1 MFQPFP
7 VDSHAI
13 CTPLKRA
20 EPSWLTRF
28 KGDIVESTGNSRRNW
43 HNCRTTGTVYLKPHK
58 EMEMDLKQI
67 LELHKKWLDNEAGGK
82 RADLRSADLG
92 GAYLSGAHLRGAYLS
107 DADLRSADLRS
118 ADLSGADLCDADLWD
133 VTGNKKEIFTFE
145 TNKYTVVIYQDRIQ
159 IGCKNFSQS
168 EWFNFSD
175 DEITEMDSEAL
186 DWWCTH
192 KQHVKTWCEMVNS
205 YSK

>member
-1 MFQPFP
+1 
-7 VDSHAI
+7 
-13 CTPLKRA
+13 
-20 EPSWLTRF
+20 
-28 KGDIVESTGNSRRNW
+28 
-43 HNCRTTGTVYLKPHK
+43 
-58 EMEMDLKQI
+58 MDLKQI
-67 LELHKKWLDNEAGGK
+67 LELHKKWLNNEDGGK
-82 RADLRSADLG
+82 RAN
-92 GAYLSGAHLRGAYLS
+92 LSC
-107 DADLRSADLRS
+107 
-118 ADLSGADLCDADLWD
+118 ADLSGANLNSANLRGADLSGANLRSANLSSADLNSAYLSSANLSSANLRNAYLNSANLSGADLWD
-133 VTGNKKEIFTFE
+133 VTGNKKEIFTFQ

>member
-1 MFQPFP
+1 
-7 VDSHAI
+7 
-13 CTPLKRA
+13 
-20 EPSWLTRF
+20 
-28 KGDIVESTGNSRRNW
+28 
-43 HNCRTTGTVYLKPHK
+43 
-58 EMEMDLKQI
+58 MDLKQI
-67 LELHKKWLDNEAGGK
+67 LELHKKWLNSEDGGK
-82 RADLRSADLG
+82 R
-92 GAYLSGAHLRGAYLS
+92 
-107 DADLRSADLRS
+107 
-118 ADLSGADLCDADLWD
+118 ADLSGADLSGANLRGANLSRANLWDANLSGANLRGANLSGADLSGADLWD
-133 VTGNKKEIFTFE
+133 VTGNKKEIFTFQ

>member
-1 MFQPFP
+1 
-7 VDSHAI
+7 
-13 CTPLKRA
+13 
-20 EPSWLTRF
+20 
-28 KGDIVESTGNSRRNW
+28 
-43 HNCRTTGTVYLKPHK
+43 
-58 EMEMDLKQI
+58 MDLKQI

-82 RADLRSADLG
+82 RADLSGADLR
-92 GAYLSGAHLRGAYLS
+92 GAYLSGANLSYADLRGAGLRGAYLRG
-107 DADLRSADLRS
+107 AN
-118 ADLSGADLCDADLWD
+118 LSGADLRGADLWD
-133 VTGNKKEIFTFE
+133 VTGNKKEIFTFQ
-145 TNKYTVVIYQDRIQ
+145 TNKYTVVLCQDRIQ

>member
-1 MFQPFP
+1 M
-7 VDSHAI
+7 SI
-13 CTPLKRA
+13 
-20 EPSWLTRF
+20 SM
-28 KGDIVESTGNSRRNW
+28 DINQAKMG
-43 HNCRTTGTVYLKPHK
+43 
-58 EMEMDLKQI
+58 MDLKQI
-67 LELHKKWLDNEAGGK
+67 LELHKKWLNKEAGGK
-82 RADLRSADLG
+82 RAN
-92 GAYLSGAHLRGAYLS
+92 LSG
-107 DADLRSADLRS
+107 ADLRS
-118 ADLSGADLCDADLWD
+118 ADLSGAYLSGADLWD
-133 VTGNKKEIFTFE
+133 VTGNKKEIFTFQ

-186 DWWCTH
+186 DWWCTN

>member
-1 MFQPFP
+1 
-7 VDSHAI
+7 
-13 CTPLKRA
+13 
-20 EPSWLTRF
+20 
-28 KGDIVESTGNSRRNW
+28 
-43 HNCRTTGTVYLKPHK
+43 
-58 EMEMDLKQI
+58 MDLKQI
-67 LELHKKWLDNEAGGK
+67 LELHKKWLNNEAGGK
-82 RADLRSADLG
+82 RAYLYRADLH
-92 GAYLSGAHLRGAYLS
+92 GAYLSGA
-107 DADLRSADLRS
+107 DLRC
-118 ADLSGADLCDADLWD
+118 ADLSGANLHGANLRGANLYCADLSGANLYRADLSGANLYRADLSGANLWD
-133 VTGNKKEIFTFE
+133 VTGNKKEIFTFP

-175 DEITEMDSEAL
+175 CEIAEMDSGAL

>member
-1 MFQPFP
+1 
-7 VDSHAI
+7 
-13 CTPLKRA
+13 
-20 EPSWLTRF
+20 
-28 KGDIVESTGNSRRNW
+28 
-43 HNCRTTGTVYLKPHK
+43 
-58 EMEMDLKQI
+58 MDLKQI
-67 LELHKKWLDNEAGGK
+67 LELHKKWLNNEDGGK
-82 RADLRSADLG
+82 RANLHRAN
-92 GAYLSGAHLRGAYLS
+92 LRGANLSRVDLSDAYLS
-107 DADLRSADLRS
+107 DAN
-118 ADLSGADLCDADLWD
+118 LSGADLWD
-133 VTGNKKEIFTFE
+133 VTGNKKEIFTFQ

>member
-1 MFQPFP
+1 
-7 VDSHAI
+7 
-13 CTPLKRA
+13 
-20 EPSWLTRF
+20 
-28 KGDIVESTGNSRRNW
+28 
-43 HNCRTTGTVYLKPHK
+43 
-58 EMEMDLKQI
+58 MDLKQI
-67 LELHKKWLDNEAGGK
+67 LELHKKWLNDEDGGK
-82 RADLRSADLG
+82 RAN
-92 GAYLSGAHLRGAYLS
+92 LRGAYLS
-107 DADLRSADLRS
+107 S
-118 ADLSGADLCDADLWD
+118 ADLSGADLRGADLRGADLRGAYLRSAYLSGADLRGAYLSGADLRGADLRGADLWD
-133 VTGNKKEIFTFE
+133 VTGNKKEIFTFQ

>member
-1 MFQPFP
+1 
-7 VDSHAI
+7 
-13 CTPLKRA
+13 
-20 EPSWLTRF
+20 
-28 KGDIVESTGNSRRNW
+28 
-43 HNCRTTGTVYLKPHK
+43 
-58 EMEMDLKQI
+58 MDLKQI
-67 LELHKKWLDNEAGGK
+67 LELHTKWLNNEAGGK
-82 RADLRSADLG
+82 RADLTG
-92 GAYLSGAHLRGAYLS
+92 TYLSGADLRRADLRDADLSDADLRGAYLS
-107 DADLRSADLRS
+107 SADLSS
-118 ADLSGADLCDADLWD
+118 ADFRRAYLSGADLSGADLWD
-133 VTGNKKEIFTFE
+133 VTGNKKEIFTFQ

-175 DEITEMDSEAL
+175 DEITKMDIEAL

>member
-1 MFQPFP
+1 
-7 VDSHAI
+7 
-13 CTPLKRA
+13 
-20 EPSWLTRF
+20 
-28 KGDIVESTGNSRRNW
+28 
-43 HNCRTTGTVYLKPHK
+43 
-58 EMEMDLKQI
+58 MDLKQI
-67 LELHKKWLDNEAGGK
+67 LELHKKWLNNEDGGK
-82 RADLRSADLG
+82 RADLRGADLR
-92 GAYLSGAHLRGAYLS
+92 GAYLSGADLSSAYLRGADLRG
-107 DADLRSADLRS
+107 ADLRGADLSSAYLRG
-118 ADLSGADLCDADLWD
+118 ADLSGADLRGADLRGADLSGARLSGADLSGADLWD
-133 VTGNKKEIFTFE
+133 VTGNKKEIFTFQ
-145 TNKYTVVIYQDRIQ
+145 TNKYTVVICQDRIQ

>member
-1 MFQPFP
+1 
-7 VDSHAI
+7 
-13 CTPLKRA
+13 
-20 EPSWLTRF
+20 
-28 KGDIVESTGNSRRNW
+28 
-43 HNCRTTGTVYLKPHK
+43 
-58 EMEMDLKQI
+58 MDLKQI
-67 LELHKKWLDNEAGGK
+67 LELHKKWLNDGDGGK
-82 RADLRSADLG
+82 RADLRSADL
-92 GAYLSGAHLRGAYLS
+92 R
-107 DADLRSADLRS
+107 D
-118 ADLSGADLCDADLWD
+118 ADLSGANLWN
-133 VTGNKKEIFTFE
+133 TIGNQVEVLTFQ
-145 TNKYTVVIYQDRIQ
+145 TNKYTVVICQDRLQ

>member
-1 MFQPFP
+1 
-7 VDSHAI
+7 
-13 CTPLKRA
+13 
-20 EPSWLTRF
+20 
-28 KGDIVESTGNSRRNW
+28 
-43 HNCRTTGTVYLKPHK
+43 
-58 EMEMDLKQI
+58 MDLKQI
-67 LELHKKWLDNEAGGK
+67 LELHKKWLNNEDGGK
-82 RADLRSADLG
+82 RADLRDANLRDADLRRANLRSAD
-92 GAYLSGAHLRGAYLS
+92 LS
-107 DADLRSADLRS
+107 DADLRSADLSDADLRS
-118 ADLSGADLCDADLWD
+118 ADLSDADLSGADLWD
-133 VTGNKKEIFTFE
+133 VTGNKKEIFTFQ

>member
-1 MFQPFP
+1 
-7 VDSHAI
+7 
-13 CTPLKRA
+13 
-20 EPSWLTRF
+20 
-28 KGDIVESTGNSRRNW
+28 
-43 HNCRTTGTVYLKPHK
+43 
-58 EMEMDLKQI
+58 MDLKQI
-67 LELHKKWLDNEAGGK
+67 LELHKKWLNNEDGGK
-82 RADLRSADLG
+82 R
-92 GAYLSGAHLRGAYLS
+92 
-107 DADLRSADLRS
+107 
-118 ADLSGADLCDADLWD
+118 ADLSGADLRRADLRDADLRDADLSGADLSGADLSGAYLSGADLSGADLSGAYLSGADLRGADLRGADLWD
-133 VTGNKKEIFTFE
+133 VTGNKKEIFTFQ

>member
-1 MFQPFP
+1 
-7 VDSHAI
+7 
-13 CTPLKRA
+13 
-20 EPSWLTRF
+20 
-28 KGDIVESTGNSRRNW
+28 
-43 HNCRTTGTVYLKPHK
+43 
-58 EMEMDLKQI
+58 MDVKQI
-67 LELHKKWLDNEAGGK
+67 LELHKKWLNNEGGGK
-82 RADLRSADLG
+82 RANLHRAN
-92 GAYLSGAHLRGAYLS
+92 LRGANLSRVDLSDAYLS
-107 DADLRSADLRS
+107 DAN
-118 ADLSGADLCDADLWD
+118 LSDANLWD
-133 VTGNKKEIFTFE
+133 VTGNKKEIFTFQ
-145 TNKYTVVIYQDRIQ
+145 TNKYTVVICQDRIQ

>member
-1 MFQPFP
+1 
-7 VDSHAI
+7 
-13 CTPLKRA
+13 
-20 EPSWLTRF
+20 
-28 KGDIVESTGNSRRNW
+28 
-43 HNCRTTGTVYLKPHK
+43 
-58 EMEMDLKQI
+58 MDLKQI
-67 LELHKKWLDNEAGGK
+67 LELHKKWLNDEDGGK
-82 RADLRSADLG
+82 RA
-92 GAYLSGAHLRGAYLS
+92 YLRGAYL
-107 DADLRSADLRS
+107 RG
-118 ADLSGADLCDADLWD
+118 ADLSGADLRRADLSGADLWDAYLRGADLSGADLSGAYLRGADLWD
-133 VTGNKKEIFTFE
+133 VTGDKKEIFTFQ

>member
-1 MFQPFP
+1 MN
-7 VDSHAI
+7 
-13 CTPLKRA
+13 
-20 EPSWLTRF
+20 LT
-28 KGDIVESTGNSRRNW
+28 
-43 HNCRTTGTVYLKPHK
+43 
-58 EMEMDLKQI
+58 QI
-67 LELHKKWLDNEAGGK
+67 LELHKKWLNNEAGGE
-82 RADLRSADLG
+82 R
-92 GAYLSGAHLRGAYLS
+92 
-107 DADLRSADLRS
+107 
-118 ADLSGADLCDADLWD
+118 ADLSGANLWD
-133 VTGNKKEIFTFE
+133 VTGNKKEIFTFQ

>member
-1 MFQPFP
+1 
-7 VDSHAI
+7 
-13 CTPLKRA
+13 
-20 EPSWLTRF
+20 
-28 KGDIVESTGNSRRNW
+28 
-43 HNCRTTGTVYLKPHK
+43 
-58 EMEMDLKQI
+58 MDLKQI
-67 LELHKKWLDNEAGGK
+67 LELHKKWLNNEAGGK
-82 RADLRSADLG
+82 RANLRRAD
-92 GAYLSGAHLRGAYLS
+92 LRGANLRR
-107 DADLRSADLRS
+107 ADLRGANLRGADLWR
-118 ADLSGADLCDADLWD
+118 ADLSGANLRGANLWDADLSGAYLRGANLRGAYLWD
-133 VTGNKKEIFTFE
+133 VTGNKKEIFTFQ

-186 DWWCTH
+186 HWWCTH

>member
-1 MFQPFP
+1 
-7 VDSHAI
+7 
-13 CTPLKRA
+13 
-20 EPSWLTRF
+20 
-28 KGDIVESTGNSRRNW
+28 
-43 HNCRTTGTVYLKPHK
+43 
-58 EMEMDLKQI
+58 MDLKQI
-67 LELHKKWLDNEAGGK
+67 LELHKKWLNNEDGGK
-82 RADLRSADLG
+82 R
-92 GAYLSGAHLRGAYLS
+92 
-107 DADLRSADLRS
+107 
-118 ADLSGADLCDADLWD
+118 ADLSGADLHRADLHRANLRDANLRGANLRDADLSGADLWD
-133 VTGNKKEIFTFE
+133 VTGNKKEIFTFQ